1 MPDLTD
7 APMLTHGS
15 TVLASGVRLHHVTS
29 GAGPRTIVL
38 LHGYPQTWWSWRH
51 VIGPLAG
58 AGFRVVAPDYRGA
71 GHSSKPPHG
80 YDKRTMAGDIASL
93 LTDGLGVEGRVTL
106 VGNDIGMMVAY
117 AFGSEHPDRVER
129 LVLMEAV
136 LPGTAAYDRLVA
148 TPTLV
153 GAPMWHFFF
162 HNAGDGL
169 AEALTA
175 GRERLYLRHF
185 YDRHAFDPEA
195 IGPADLDRYADAFA
209 MSGAMRA
216 GFEIY
221 RAFDQDAA
229 DNRAALAAHGPA
241 AGTGARP
248 RRCRQL
254 LSLDR
259 CRDGWRSR
267 GGCHRRWHPSLRP
280 LDPGGE
286 PDRAGRARSPLHR
299 PVLEANTMAVVALG
313 LVERREDPSRLLQAG
328 RM

>member
-1 MPDLTD
+1 MPDRTD
-7 APMLTHGS
+7 APPLTHGS

-51 VIGPLAG
+51 VIGPLAS

-71 GHSSKPPHG
+71 GHSSKPSHG

-93 LTDGLGVEGRVTL
+93 LADGLGVEGPVTL

-117 AFGSEHPDRVER
+117 AFGSEYPDRVER

-148 TPTLV
+148 TPMLV

-195 IGPADLDRYADAFA
+195 IGPADLDRYTDAFA
-209 MSGAMRA
+209 TSGAMRA

-229 DNRAALAAHGPA
+229 DNRAALAR
-241 AGTGARP
+241 TGR
-248 RRCRQL
+248 
-254 LSLDR
+254 
-259 CRDGWRSR
+259 
-267 GGCHRRWHPSLRP
+267 LRM
-280 LDPGGE
+280 
-286 PDRAGRARSPLHR
+286 
-299 PVLEANTMAVVALG
+299 PVLALG
-313 LVERREDPSRLLQAG
+313 GAASFFPSIAAEMVGEVAEDVTVAGIPRCGHWIPEENPTVLVEHVLRFAGPS
-328 RM
+328 

>member
-7 APMLTHGS
+7 APTLTHGS
-15 TVLASGVRLHHVTS
+15 TVLASGVRLHHVTA

-51 VIGPLAG
+51 VIGPLSD

-93 LTDGLGVEGRVTL
+93 LTDGLGVERRVTL

-117 AFGSEHPDRVER
+117 AFGSEYPDRVER

-169 AEALTA
+169 PEALTA

-195 IGPADLDRYADAFA
+195 IGPADLDRYTDAFA
-209 MSGAMRA
+209 TSGAMRA

-229 DNRAALAAHGPA
+229 DNRAALAARAGCGYRCSPSAVPPA
-241 AGTGARP
+241 SFPRSLPKWLAKSPRMSPSLASLAAATGSRKRTRRRWWSTFSASPARP
-248 RRCRQL
+248 
-254 LSLDR
+254 
-259 CRDGWRSR
+259 
-267 GGCHRRWHPSLRP
+267 
-280 LDPGGE
+280 
-286 PDRAGRARSPLHR
+286 GRK
-299 PVLEANTMAVVALG
+299 
-313 LVERREDPSRLLQAG
+313 RRERCSL
-328 RM
+328 M